1 VYLLAMVVGAV
12 RYGSVWFERGDPFEV
27 YSTLVGRLALIGRRG
42 DGVLVWRN
50 PLDGIAGVTVVP
62 GLVAFVVVLL
72 GSTMFDS
79 LSNAPFWLRFVQESS
94 LPAPVTGT
102 IGLAVVIAAV
112 AAAYHAATTVAGRR
126 AGTNARTVPR
136 ELAHSIVPIAA
147 GYIIAHYYSLLVL
160 EGQRTVAL
168 AADPLGTGA
177 NWLGTRD
184 WEPQSGLITPT
195 GVALMQITVIV
206 IGHLLGTVLA
216 HDRALRLFPGKRAV
230 AGQVPLLLLMVI
242 YTVAGLLLLYAG

>member
-1 VYLLAMVVGAV
+1 
-12 RYGSVWFERGDPFEV
+12 
-27 YSTLVGRLALIGRRG
+27 
-42 DGVLVWRN
+42 
-50 PLDGIAGVTVVP
+50 
-62 GLVAFVVVLL
+62 
-72 GSTMFDS
+72 MFDS
-79 LSNAPFWLRFVQESS
+79 LSNAPFWLRFVQENS

-102 IGLAVVIAAV
+102 IGLVAVIATV
-112 AAAYHAATTVAGRR
+112 ATAYNAATTVSGRR
-126 AGTNARTVPR
+126 AGTNAGAVAR

-160 EGQRTVAL
+160 EGQRTIAL

-184 WEPQSGLITPT
+184 WEARAGLITPT
-195 GVALMQITVIV
+195 GVAVLQITVIV

-216 HDRALRLFPGKRAV
+216 HDRALRLSPHKRAV
-230 AGQVPLLLLMVI
+230 AGQVPLLVLMVS

>member
-1 VYLLAMVVGAV
+1 
-12 RYGSVWFERGDPFEV
+12 
-27 YSTLVGRLALIGRRG
+27 
-42 DGVLVWRN
+42 VWRN
-50 PLDGIAGVTVVP
+50 PLDGIAGVTAAP
-62 GLVAFVVVLL
+62 GLVPFVIVLL

-79 LSNAPFWLRFVQESS
+79 LSNAPFWLRFVQENG

-102 IGLAVVIAAV
+102 VGLVVVIAVV
-112 AAAYHAATTVAGRR
+112 AAAYDGASVTAGRR
-126 AGTNARTVPR
+126 AGTDAKAVPGQ
-136 ELAHSIVPIAA
+136 LAHSIVPIAV

-184 WEPQSGLITPT
+184 FEIRSGWITPT
-195 GVALMQITVIV
+195 GVALLQITVIV

-216 HDRALRLFPGKRAV
+216 HDRALRLFPRKRAV
-230 AGQVPLLLLMVI
+230 VGQVPLLLLMVV